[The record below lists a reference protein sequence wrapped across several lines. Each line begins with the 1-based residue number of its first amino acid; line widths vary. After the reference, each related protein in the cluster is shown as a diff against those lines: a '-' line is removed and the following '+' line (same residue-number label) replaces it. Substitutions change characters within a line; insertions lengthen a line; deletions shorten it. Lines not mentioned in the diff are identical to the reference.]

1 MERST
6 VRYIPCMTCMASF
19 LLILGAAFRIA
30 SSIAIV
36 IRSDSDAL
44 VAPVCGVCGQSYY
57 YFEKLFTFTRTV
69 ICA

>member
-1 MERST
+1 
-6 VRYIPCMTCMASF
+6 MTCMASF

-44 VAPVCGVCGQSYY
+44 VAPVCSVHGQSYY
-57 YFEKLFTFTRTV
+57 DCHPYENMIVLLKW
-69 ICA
+69 